1 MLAEIKDRKKPDYN
15 FDGIEDLVISNGNY
29 APYGGMS
36 SAVFL
41 FSKARGKFVKD
52 EKLTQLASENM
63 TVTVNK
69 KLKYIETF
77 TKSGCCWHQKVRYCY
92 ANNRLKK
99 FYVFTEYT
107 SSERSKWMNLI
118 SEMLVNGKWRKTTK
132 RVLIKQYYK
141 N

>member
-77 TKSGCCWHQKVRYCY
+77 TKSGCCWHQKVRYCLGC
-92 ANNRLKK
+92 LKEASRAQ
-99 FYVFTEYT
+99 FSCPGFGP
-107 SSERSKWMNLI
+107 RSPPTPQYLGQLI
-118 SEMLVNGKWRKTTK
+118 GFSA
-132 RVLIKQYYK
+132 
-141 N
+141 